1 MKYPTVLGLAL
12 LMFML
17 SNGIALGQTSAQ
29 ELASNL
35 RLQLS
40 ELETKQAALQ
50 TRLQEL
56 EEKLKPENI
65 EQSLAGVGSTRP
77 EDLREQKRRQ
87 LEIERNGVQKQI
99 DLLATSRT
107 RLETSIARADAE
119 AYRQSAAPQV
129 VTSTTTVEPATGA
142 AVVETKAVPAVRR
155 RPRKSRVRRPRR
167 SHHVVPNAS
176 VQLSRS
182 SRDDS
187 AVSIYPFAARG

>member
-1 MKYPTVLGLAL
+1 MKYSTVSGFAL
-12 LMFML
+12 LILMF
-17 SNGIALGQTSAQ
+17 SYSSALGQTSAQ

-35 RLQLS
+35 RNQLI

-56 EEKLKPENI
+56 EEKLKPGNI

-87 LEIERNGVQKQI
+87 LEIERSGVQKQV

-107 RLETSIARADAE
+107 RLEASIARADAE

-129 VTSTTTVEPATGA
+129 VTSTTTVEPATGS
-142 AVVETKAVPAVRR
+142 AVVETKTVPAVRR
-155 RPRKSRVRRPRR
+155 RPRRPRVRRIRR
-167 SHHVVPNAS
+167 SHHLVPNAS

-187 AVSIYPFAARG
+187 GVSIDPFAARG